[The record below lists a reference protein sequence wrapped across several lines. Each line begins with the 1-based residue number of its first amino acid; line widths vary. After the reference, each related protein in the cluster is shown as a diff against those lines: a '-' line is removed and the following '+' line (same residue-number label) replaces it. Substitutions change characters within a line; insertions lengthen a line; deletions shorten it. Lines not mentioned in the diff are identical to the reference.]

1 MSTIA
6 FITSNLLRFL
16 SNCPIKE
23 KKNRWTE
30 WRIGFPMD
38 LGSLETIRSYLET
51 ISRLRNHQSSG
62 VKVHSTGNL
71 HLPRVGAKPRG
82 RREGEPARKS
92 LRRRVRE
99 RGTQDTGTF
108 RWRKNTHRDEFRPA
122 GPRAPLQKPQKK
134 EGSRWW
140 PGAGFGILALAGLH
154 RARARRPK
162 AAASLNTTTQ
172 RATSSTPFLRSRVRK
187 SRWISSSDGFTGR
200 TRTIRFPPLYG
211 GCESDSARLHVNREL
226 DIRADVGQ
234 VPGNCS
240 GKRHLLI
247 GSCIRCESRWFDRNS
262 IQRSGKLFRFATVV
276 LSRIFMLMRV
286 L

>member
-6 FITSNLLRFL
+6 FITNNLPNNLLRFL

-122 GPRAPLQKPQKK
+122 GPVHHCR
-134 EGSRWW
+134 SRRKRR
-140 PGAGFGILALAGLH
+140 GAGDGQVLALVSWLLQGCTGPVLDAQRQLHLSIRRHREQPAVPLSFDRESGNPAGYLP
-154 RARARRPK
+154 RMDLPGVRGRFGFLLFTEAVKATRRVYTWTGNSIFARMWARCRVIVVESVTCWSVRVSG
-162 AAASLNTTTQ
+162 AS
-172 RATSSTPFLRSRVRK
+172 RGDSIATRSN
-187 SRWISSSDGFTGR
+187 
-200 TRTIRFPPLYG
+200 
-211 GCESDSARLHVNREL
+211 A
-226 DIRADVGQ
+226 Q
-234 VPGNCS
+234 
-240 GKRHLLI
+240 
-247 GSCIRCESRWFDRNS
+247 GSCSALRRWFYR
-262 IQRSGKLFRFATVV
+262 GYLC
-276 LSRIFMLMRV
+276 
-286 L
+286 